1 MCHGRPLV
9 GLVGVIWRQKDG
21 IIVNRPDEEFRHL
34 GNMQVVG
41 QRMYKVLTEHETR
54 ERERERDEDGRQPGT
69 RDDEEINTK
78 EGQHKKKNKKH

>member
-54 ERERERDEDGRQPGT
+54 ERERGMKTEDSLEHGM
-69 RDDEEINTK
+69 TK
-78 EGQHKKKNKKH
+78 K